1 LNPYNING
9 GDAMNRMKIF
19 LKAVFIIFCIGWLY
33 GCHVSTHHSDP
44 PEGWII
50 ISDGEKYAFKM
61 PAGTIS
67 DAQNTYQDAVDASWG
82 QYQFNQE
89 DDAMKNWSEVK
100 R

>member
-1 LNPYNING
+1 
-9 GDAMNRMKIF
+9 
-19 LKAVFIIFCIGWLY
+19 
-33 GCHVSTHHSDP
+33 
-44 PEGWII
+44 
-50 ISDGEKYAFKM
+50 M